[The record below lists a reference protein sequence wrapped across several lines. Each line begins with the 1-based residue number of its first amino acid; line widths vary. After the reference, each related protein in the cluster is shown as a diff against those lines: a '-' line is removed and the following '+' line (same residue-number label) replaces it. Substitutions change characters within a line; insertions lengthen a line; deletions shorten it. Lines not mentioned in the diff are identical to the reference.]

1 MFILGAILH
10 QIYFDG
16 VLSPDN
22 PITVDSF
29 DSLESLACSS
39 LGYKQPKLKSNPFI
53 KFRPSTY

>member
-29 DSLESLACSS
+29 DSLESLACPS

>member
-1 MFILGAILH
+1 MLILGAILH

-16 VLSPDN
+16 VLSTDN

-29 DSLESLACSS
+29 DGLESMASPS